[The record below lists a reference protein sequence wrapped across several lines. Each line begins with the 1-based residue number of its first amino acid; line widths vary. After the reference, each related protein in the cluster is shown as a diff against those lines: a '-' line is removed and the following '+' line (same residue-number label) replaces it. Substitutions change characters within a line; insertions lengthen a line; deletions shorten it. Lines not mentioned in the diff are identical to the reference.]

1 MGSGFQFLDII
12 LLAMVAGFVLLRLR
26 NVLGKRTG
34 HQAPEPRPA
43 ESEAKAEADAGKVVA
58 LPDRRRRAGEPA
70 PARPDEIASGPAAAA
85 STGIERLRQADQTF
99 DDKEFIGGAKSA
111 YEAIVTAFAKG
122 DTDSLRVLLSA
133 DVFNDFAGNIRKR
146 EAAGQ
151 KMETTLVGFDSVD
164 IADADVRGRVAEVT
178 VRFVTDLISVTRD
191 QADAVVSG
199 SASAIGRVT
208 DLWTFAR
215 DVRSRDPNWTLI
227 ATSAPA

>member
-1 MGSGFQFLDII
+1 MGSGFQFLDIL

-34 HQAPEPRPA
+34 HQPPPPRPA
-43 ESEAKAEADAGKVVA
+43 ELEADSGKVVS
-58 LPDRRRRAGEPA
+58 LPDRRRRPGEPA
-70 PARPDEIASGPAAAA
+70 PARPDEPAAASAAA
-85 STGIERLRQADQTF
+85 STGLERVRQADSSFEEQS
-99 DDKEFIGGAKSA
+99 FIAGAKGA

-122 DTDSLRVLLSA
+122 DTENLRVLLAA
-133 DVFNDFAGNIRKR
+133 DVFNDFAGTIRKR

-151 KMETTLVGFDSVD
+151 KMETTLVGFESVE
-164 IADADVRGRVAEVT
+164 IADADLRGRIAEVT
-178 VRFVTDLISVTRD
+178 VRFVADLISVTRD
-191 QADAVVSG
+191 QAGTVVSG
-199 SASAIGRVT
+199 SASAIDRVT

>member
-1 MGSGFQFLDII
+1 MGNGFQFLDII

-34 HQAPEPRPA
+34 HQAPPRPVET
-43 ESEAKAEADAGKVVA
+43 ESDSGKVVA
-58 LPDRRRRAGEPA
+58 LPDRRRRLGEPA
-70 PARPDEIASGPAAAA
+70 VPLPGEPAAGPAA
-85 STGIERLRQADQTF
+85 TGLERVRQADESF
-99 DDKEFIGGAKSA
+99 DDKEFIAGAKSA

-122 DTDSLRVLLSA
+122 DTESLRTLLA
-133 DVFNDFAGNIRKR
+133 KDVFEDFAGTIRKR

-151 KMETTLVGFDSVD
+151 KMETTLVGFESVE
-164 IADADVRGRVAEVT
+164 IAEADLRGRIAEVT
-178 VRFVTDLISVTRD
+178 VRFVTDIISVTRD
-191 QADAVVSG
+191 QADAVVAG
-199 SASAIGRVT
+199 SASAIDRVT

>member
-1 MGSGFQFLDII
+1 MGNGFQFLDII

-34 HQAPEPRPA
+34 HQAPQPRPA
-43 ESEAKAEADAGKVVA
+43 EAETDGGKVVA
-58 LPDRRRRAGEPA
+58 LPDRRRRPGEPA
-70 PARPDEIASGPAAAA
+70 SARAGEAAAPATAA
-85 STGIERLRQADQTF
+85 SAGLERLRQADSSF
-99 DDKEFIGGAKSA
+99 DEQAFIAGAKSA
-111 YEAIVTAFAKG
+111 YETIVTAFAKG
-122 DTDSLRVLLSA
+122 DTESLRVLLA
-133 DVFNDFAGNIRKR
+133 TDVFNDFAGTIRKR

-151 KMETTLVGFDSVD
+151 KMETTLVGFESVE
-164 IADADVRGRVAEVT
+164 IAEADVRGRIVEVT

-191 QADAVVSG
+191 QAGAVVSG
-199 SASAIGRVT
+199 SASAIDRVT

>member
-1 MGSGFQFLDII
+1 MGNGFQFLDII

-43 ESEAKAEADAGKVVA
+43 EAETDAGKVVA

-70 PARPDEIASGPAAAA
+70 PARPGEVDSAPTTPA
-85 STGIERLRQADQTF
+85 STGLERLRQADSSF
-99 DDKEFIGGAKSA
+99 DDEVFIAGAKGA

-122 DTDSLRVLLSA
+122 DTENLRVLLAA
-133 DVFNDFAGNIRKR
+133 DVFNDFAGTIRKR
-146 EAAGQ
+146 AAAGH
-151 KMETTLVGFDSVD
+151 KMETTLVGFESVE
-164 IADADVRGRVAEVT
+164 IAEADVRGRIAEVT

-191 QADAVVSG
+191 KADAVVSG
-199 SASAIGRVT
+199 SASAIDRVT